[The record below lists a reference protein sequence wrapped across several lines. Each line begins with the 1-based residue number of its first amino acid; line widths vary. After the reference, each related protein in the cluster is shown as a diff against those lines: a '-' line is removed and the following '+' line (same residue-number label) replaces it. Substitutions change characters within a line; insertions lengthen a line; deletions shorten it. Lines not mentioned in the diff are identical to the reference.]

1 MDYIQLTMDDY
12 IQCKTE
18 IKENLCGIVKSF
30 VRVGWQL
37 TRINNS
43 EAYKLDGY
51 SSIAEFA
58 KAEYDMNPDGVSRF
72 MGVYERY
79 SIPGDTPELKEQY
92 RDFKFAQ
99 LSEMLQLSAEDQ
111 AMIQPETK
119 RSDIRE
125 LKKFNRENENN
136 PEGLLNW
143 KGGQQDK
150 LHETILEFYK
160 ASKEILNDLYSSEAY
175 QDGNIRRMA
184 EIVNPSGNRS
194 FRKGTVFLMMY
205 GYDKGIMVKQI
216 PQGTSNMTWEEFFS
230 ITQEI
235 FAEAAAGGRT
245 YDNYFGP
252 ESQKTA
258 PGEETSRAPEDT
270 GAETEFAPAQKPD
283 KKEEKSQETAQQKP
297 ETQENAQ
304 KGPEQKP
311 NMPEETEQTE
321 AEEDQISGQDT
332 IMNHPEYMPGAAD
345 PEATEPPKEGPL
357 HGKRFEKCIYMQDT
371 DCIADDCKGCT
382 RKREF
387 DKAAREKKK
396 EEIAPAQAE
405 PKRQQAEQKNKEK
418 KVPGKPATR
427 KEYIDSLTLTGT
439 AEYLAEAMGSFDKTP
454 WNEMQE
460 PHFWEEWLNGKVDH
474 AGKPW
479 VD

>member
-30 VRVGWQL
+30 VRIGWQL

-51 SSIAEFA
+51 NSITEFA

-72 MGVYERY
+72 MSVYERY
-79 SIPGDTPELKEQY
+79 SVPGDTPELKEQY

-99 LSEMLQLSAEDQ
+99 LSEMLQLSEEDQ
-111 AMIQPETK
+111 AMVQPETK

-136 PEGLLNW
+136 PEELLNW
-143 KGGQQDK
+143 KGGQRDK
-150 LHETILEFYK
+150 ISETILEFYK
-160 ASKEILNDLYSSEAY
+160 ASKETLNDLYSSEAY
-175 QDGNIRRMA
+175 QTGNTRRMT

-216 PQGTSNMTWEEFFS
+216 PQGTSNMTWEEFFA

-235 FAEAAAGGRT
+235 YAEAAAGSRT
-245 YDNYFGP
+245 YENYFQP
-252 ESQKTA
+252 ESQKA
-258 PGEETSRAPEDT
+258 APE
-270 GAETEFAPAQKPD
+270 AETPPASENAKAEAGFAPAQKMD
-283 KKEEKSQETAQQKP
+283 EKEEKSQETAPQKP
-297 ETQENAQ
+297 ETQENIQ
-304 KGPEQKP
+304 EKPEQKP
-311 NMPEETEQTE
+311 NIPKETEQTE
-321 AEEDQISGQDT
+321 AAEDQIPGQDV

-345 PEATEPPKEGPL
+345 PEVTEPPKEGPL
-357 HGKRFEKCIYMQDT
+357 HGKRFEKCIYIQDT

-382 RKREF
+382 KKREF

-405 PKRQQAEQKNKEK
+405 PKRQQAEKENEILD
-418 KVPGKPATR
+418 KPATR

-439 AEYLAEAMGSFDKTP
+439 AEYLAEAMESFDDIP

-460 PHFWEEWLNGKVDH
+460 TSFWEEWLNGKVDH
-474 AGKPW
+474 AGRPW